1 MYALPLYQERNP
13 NFDVEMREA
22 SLSKCLFY
30 WHITYTSRMYL
41 VVFVEVVKVFR
52 ILLCETLQ

>member
-1 MYALPLYQERNP
+1 MYALSLYQERTP

-30 WHITYTSRMYL
+30 CQITYTSRMYL
-41 VVFVEVVKVFR
+41 VVFVEVVEVFH
-52 ILLCETLQ
+52 ILLCETL